1 EPVMAAFT
9 AEGAS
14 HPVAASGRGRWLLA
28 GIVGLCCA
36 IPAHAAESERLF
48 QDGFDPC
55 CRLGGTIS
63 GLIGDSLVLHL
74 SAGPIE
80 EDRAIS
86 ASNGAPRPYD
96 FAASVSGGPFSVSI
110 LSQPVGQTCSLVN
123 ASGTVG
129 STAID
134 DIDASCVN
142 TPGLIWDHGNW
153 DAADWQ

>member
-1 EPVMAAFT
+1 MAAM
-9 AEGAS
+9 AAAGACHS
-14 HPVAASGRGRWLLA
+14 VLALRRGRWLLIA
-28 GIVGLCCA
+28 VLGLCCT
-36 IPAHAAESERLF
+36 IPAHAGESERLF

-142 TPGLIWDHGNW
+142 TPGLIWDQGNW